1 MKVVLGCDK
10 AGTEWLPAICEKL
23 TAMGIEN
30 EILYDGTA
38 DGCDY
43 TDAAFLVAETVSA
56 GKADKGILVCGTGIG
71 MSMAA
76 NKVRGIRASVCS
88 DCYSAKMT
96 VVHNNSNVLCM
107 GARVLGIEL
116 GLKIVEEYFSAE
128 FAAGGRHERRVNAIM
143 AKENERG
150 L

>member
-1 MKVVLGCDK
+1 MIVMGCDK
-10 AGTEWLPAICEKL
+10 AGTEWLPLISEKL
-23 TAMGIEN
+23 NQMGLAN
-30 EILYDGTA
+30 EIVFDGTQ

-43 TDAAFLVAETVSA
+43 TDAAFKVAELVAC
-56 GKADKGILVCGTGIG
+56 GKAEKGILVCGTGIG

-76 NKVRGIRASVCS
+76 NKVRGIRASVCG

-128 FAAGGRHERRVNAIM
+128 FEVGGRHERRVNAII
-143 AKENERG
+143 A
-150 L
+150 

>member
-1 MKVVLGCDK
+1 MIVMGCDK
-10 AGTEWLPAICEKL
+10 AGTEWLPLISEKL
-23 TAMGIEN
+23 NQMGLAN
-30 EILYDGTA
+30 EIVFDGTQ

-43 TDAAFLVAETVSA
+43 TDAAFKVAELVAC
-56 GKADKGILVCGTGIG
+56 GKAEKGILVCGTGIG

-76 NKVRGIRASVCS
+76 NKVRGIRASVCG

-116 GLKIVEEYFSAE
+116 GLNIVEEYFSAE
-128 FAAGGRHERRVNAIM
+128 FEVGGRHERRVNAII
-143 AKENERG
+143 AKENEQ
-150 L
+150 LK

>member
-1 MKVVLGCDK
+1 MVVLGCDK
-10 AGTEWLPAICEKL
+10 AGTEWLAPVCEKL
-23 TAMGIEN
+23 NQMGIEN
-30 EILYDGTA
+30 KVLFDGTE

-43 TDAAFLVAETVSA
+43 TDAAFLVAETVAA
-56 GKADKGILVCGTGIG
+56 GKAEKGILICGTGIG

-76 NKVRGIRASVCS
+76 NKIRGIRAAVCG

-96 VVHNNSNVLCM
+96 VVHNNSNILCM

-128 FAAGGRHERRVNAIM
+128 FEAGGRHERRVNAII
-143 AKENERG
+143 AKENEQR
-150 L
+150 

>member
-1 MKVVLGCDK
+1 MIVLGCDK
-10 AGTEWLPAICEKL
+10 AGTEWLPLISEKL
-23 TAMGIEN
+23 NEMGLEN
-30 EILYDGTA
+30 KILFDGKA

-43 TDAAFLVAETVSA
+43 TDAAFGVAEEVAS
-56 GKADKGILVCGTGIG
+56 GKAEKGILVCGTGIG
-71 MSMAA
+71 LSMAA
-76 NKVRGIRASVCS
+76 NKVRGIRASVCG

-128 FAAGGRHERRVNAIM
+128 FEAGGRHERRVNAII
-143 AKENERG
+143 AKENEQ
-150 L
+150 LK

>member
-1 MKVVLGCDK
+1 MIVMGCDK
-10 AGTEWLPAICEKL
+10 AGTEWLPLISEKL
-23 TAMGIEN
+23 NQMGLAN
-30 EILYDGTA
+30 EIVFDGTQ

-43 TDAAFLVAETVSA
+43 TDAAFKVAELVAC
-56 GKADKGILVCGTGIG
+56 GKAEKGILVCGTGIG

-76 NKVRGIRASVCS
+76 NKVRGIRASVCG

-128 FAAGGRHERRVNAIM
+128 FEVGGRHERRVNAII
-143 AKENERG
+143 AKENEQIK
-150 L
+150 

>member
-1 MKVVLGCDK
+1 MVVLGCDK
-10 AGTEWLPAICEKL
+10 AGTEWLPIISEKL
-23 TAMGIEN
+23 NQMGVEN
-30 EILYDGTA
+30 KIIYDGTV

-43 TDAAFLVAETVSA
+43 TDAAFLVAETVA
-56 GKADKGILVCGTGIG
+56 RGEADKGVLVCGTGIG

-116 GLKIVEEYFSAE
+116 ALKIVEEYFSAE
-128 FAAGGRHERRVNAIM
+128 FEAGGRHERRVNAII
-143 AKENERG
+143 AKENEQQK
-150 L
+150 

>member
-1 MKVVLGCDK
+1 MIVLGCDK
-10 AGTEWLPAICEKL
+10 AGAEWMPLISAKL
-23 TAMGIEN
+23 TEMGFEN
-30 EILYDGTA
+30 KILFDGKQ

-43 TDAAFLVAETVSA
+43 TDAAFGVSEAVARGEA
-56 GKADKGILVCGTGIG
+56 EKGILVCGTGIG

-76 NKVRGIRASVCS
+76 NKVKGIRASVCS

-116 GLKIVEEYFSAE
+116 GLKIVEEYFSATFE
-128 FAAGGRHERRVNAIM
+128 AGGRHERRVNAIM
-143 AKENERG
+143 AKENE
-150 L
+150 

>member
-1 MKVVLGCDK
+1 MVVLGCDK
-10 AGTEWLPAICEKL
+10 AGTEWLPILSEKL
-23 TAMGIEN
+23 NEMGIEN
-30 EILYDGTA
+30 RILYDGTV

-43 TDAAFLVAETVSA
+43 TDAAFLVAETVA
-56 GKADKGILVCGTGIG
+56 KGEAEKGILVCGTGIG

-96 VVHNNSNVLCM
+96 VVHNNSNILCM

-116 GLKIVEEYFSAE
+116 ALKIIEEYFTAE
-128 FAAGGRHERRVNAIM
+128 FEAGGRHERRVNAII
-143 AKENERG
+143 AKENEPIR
-150 L
+150 

>member
-1 MKVVLGCDK
+1 MIVLGCDK
-10 AGTEWLPAICEKL
+10 AGTAWLPVISEKL
-23 TAMGIEN
+23 KSMGLEN
-30 EILYDGTA
+30 KIVFDGTE

-43 TDAAFLVAETVSA
+43 TDAAFLVSEMVAKGEAE
-56 GKADKGILVCGTGIG
+56 KGILVCGTGIG

-76 NKVRGIRASVCS
+76 NKVRGIRASVCG

-116 GLKIVEEYFSAE
+116 GLAIVEAYFTAE
-128 FAAGGRHERRVNAIM
+128 FEAGGRHERRVNAIM
-143 AKENERG
+143 AKEAEQK
-150 L
+150 

>member
-1 MKVVLGCDK
+1 MIVMGCDK
-10 AGTEWLPAICEKL
+10 AGTEWLPLISEKL
-23 TAMGIEN
+23 NQMGLAN
-30 EILYDGTA
+30 EIVFDGTQ

-43 TDAAFLVAETVSA
+43 TDAAFKVAELVAC
-56 GKADKGILVCGTGIG
+56 GKAEKGILVCGTGIG

-76 NKVRGIRASVCS
+76 NKVRGIRASVCG

-107 GARVLGIEL
+107 GARVLGIDL

-128 FAAGGRHERRVNAIM
+128 FEVGGRHERRVNAII
-143 AKENERG
+143 AKENEQ
-150 L
+150 LK